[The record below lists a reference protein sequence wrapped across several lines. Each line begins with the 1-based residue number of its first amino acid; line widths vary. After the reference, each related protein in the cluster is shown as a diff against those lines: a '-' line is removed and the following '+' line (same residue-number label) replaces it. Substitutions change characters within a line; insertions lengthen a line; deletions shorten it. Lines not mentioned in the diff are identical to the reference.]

1 VVLILCTPVQTYN
14 PIHSAEV
21 MKKKADSPEQVWLAV
36 SLNINAAESPA
47 LLNQINIYS
56 WTGRTS
62 GDSRFG
68 FFDIA
73 AIQTN
78 TKKIRFSIR

>member
-1 VVLILCTPVQTYN
+1 
-14 PIHSAEV
+14 

-56 WTGRTS
+56 WTGRAS
-62 GDSRFG
+62 GDSLFG

>member
-1 VVLILCTPVQTYN
+1 
-14 PIHSAEV
+14 

-47 LLNQINIYS
+47 LPNQKIFIAGP
-56 WTGRTS
+56 GRTS
-62 GDSRFG
+62 GDSLFG

>member
-1 VVLILCTPVQTYN
+1 
-14 PIHSAEV
+14 
-21 MKKKADSPEQVWLAV
+21 M

-47 LLNQINIYS
+47 LPNQKIFIAGP
-56 WTGRTS
+56 GRAS
-62 GDSRFG
+62 GDSLFG

-78 TKKIRFSIR
+78 TKKLRFSIR